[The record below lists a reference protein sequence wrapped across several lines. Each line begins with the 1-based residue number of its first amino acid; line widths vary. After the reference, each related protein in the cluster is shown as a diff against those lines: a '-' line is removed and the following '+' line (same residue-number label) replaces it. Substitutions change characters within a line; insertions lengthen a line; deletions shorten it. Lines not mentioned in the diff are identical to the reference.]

1 MSPWLI
7 VTTGWPAVNV
17 MAEHA
22 LAAAV
27 AVPLLPA
34 AGTAVATATIGPLV
48 LWRRRYRKRGPAP
61 PSVPRSTS

>member
-7 VTTGWPAVNV
+7 VTMGWPAVNV
-17 MAEHA
+17 MAGHA
-22 LAAAV
+22 LTAPV
-27 AVPLLPA
+27 AVLLLPA

-48 LWRRRYRKRGPAP
+48 LWRRRYRKQGAAP